1 MNTREQLKMIEIV
14 QPKLNQVSQ
23 YKIFKIL
30 NRYGYKASIS
40 GHNMLFNIGKMPP
53 HVIDT
58 IYKSIF
64 IDAYQEGDAI
74 ELLLKC
80 NRIIPV

>member
-23 YKIFKIL
+23 YKIYKIIS
-30 NRYGYKASIS
+30 RYGYKPSIS
-40 GHNMLFNIGKMPP
+40 GRNMLFNIGKMPSE
-53 HVIDT
+53 VIDHV
-58 IYKSIF
+58 YKSIF
-64 IDAYQEGDAI
+64 IDSYKEVDAI

-80 NRIIPV
+80 NGIIPV